1 MENICWINGA
11 FVPADRAVIS
21 AFDLGFLHGAGLF
34 ETLRA
39 ANGHLFRFTRHR
51 ERLSASIRKLGLPI
65 DPAALPNESTLSELL
80 MRNGLSEARLRLSA
94 STGSRIARGN
104 DSLPGPTILA
114 SAVAM
119 EEYPT
124 PYYRDGVSVSLAR
137 HFFDSNHPLAGHK
150 ALGYLPNLLA
160 LDAARRA
167 DCAETLL
174 FTPERSLAEGA
185 ISNVFIVKD
194 GALRT
199 PSLQFNV
206 LPGVAREAV
215 LEIAA
220 QRNIPADVEAP
231 ITIGDLLDAD
241 ELFLTNVVMRV
252 LPVTHVER
260 RRIGTGKAGDMTR
273 SLLMAFDGLIG
284 EECAR

>member
-1 MENICWINGA
+1 MENLCWINGA

-39 ANGHLFRFTRHR
+39 VNGRLFRFTRHR

-65 DPAALPNESTLSELL
+65 DPAALPDEPILAELL
-80 MRNGLSEARLRLSA
+80 TRNGLSEARLRLNA
-94 STGSRIARGN
+94 STGSRIARGD
-104 DSLPGPTILA
+104 DSLPGSTILA

-119 EEYPT
+119 EEYPA
-124 PYYRDGVSVSLAR
+124 PYYRDGVSVNLAR
-137 HFFDSNHPLAGHK
+137 HVFDPNHPLAGHK

-167 DCAETLL
+167 GCAETLL
-174 FTPERSLAEGA
+174 FTPERALAEGA
-185 ISNVFIVKD
+185 ISNVFIVKG

-199 PSLQFNV
+199 PSLRLNI

-220 QRNIPADVEAP
+220 QRNIRVDAETP

-241 ELFLTNVVMRV
+241 EVFLTNVVMRV

-260 RRIGTGKAGDMTR
+260 HRVGTGKVGDMTR
-273 SLLMAFDGLIG
+273 SLLTAFDNLMG